1 MLLEEILKQEQERFN
16 KEKLLSDE
24 MIELLKENIMPF
36 NTLMAYYR
44 CAIMEVETKFKVLN
58 EEFSLQYDR
67 NPIESIKSRIKS
79 MDGIFKKAKKKNI
92 PITMEGIE
100 EGIRDIAGVRVICSF
115 PEDIYMLADC
125 LLKQDDVVLVERKD
139 YIKNPKP
146 SGYRSL
152 HLIIEIPIFLQNEKR
167 PMKVE
172 VQLRTIAMDFW
183 ASVEHKLRYKK
194 NIPDSEA
201 ETLAVELSSYADQL
215 AELDYKM
222 EQIKKRIVE
231 AEKGAA
237 ASEERRRPLPTIGG
251 MLVKNRIN
259 GLIK

>member
-1 MLLEEILKQEQERFN
+1 MLLEEILKQEQERFI
-16 KEKLLSDE
+16 KENLLSDE

-67 NPIESIKSRIKS
+67 IKSRIKS

-115 PEDIYMLADC
+115 PEDIYLLADC
-125 LLKQDDVVLVERKD
+125 LLQQDDIRLIEQKD
-139 YIKNPKP
+139 YIKHPKEN
-146 SGYRSL
+146 GYRSL
-152 HLIIEIPIFLQNEKR
+152 HLIVAVPIFLQNEKR
-167 PMKVE
+167 EMKVE

-183 ASVEHKLRYKK
+183 ASLEHKVRYKK
-194 NIPDSEA
+194 NVPAD
-201 ETLAVELSSYADQL
+201 ETERLAQELSECAQISADLDQRMQNIRTRL
-215 AELDYKM
+215 ADAELQHPQKQKKD
-222 EQIKKRIVE
+222 EQILLDV
-231 AEKGAA
+231 
-237 ASEERRRPLPTIGG
+237 L
-251 MLVKNRIN
+251 
-259 GLIK
+259 GL

>member
-1 MLLEEILKQEQERFN
+1 
-16 KEKLLSDE
+16 
-24 MIELLKENIMPF
+24 
-36 NTLMAYYR
+36 
-44 CAIMEVETKFKVLN
+44 MEVETKFKVLN

-152 HLIIEIPIFLQNEKR
+152 HLIIEIPIFLQNEKKM
-167 PMKVE
+167 MKVE
-172 VQLRTIAMDFW
+172 VQFRTIAMDFW
-183 ASVEHKLRYKK
+183 ASLEHKVRYKK
-194 NIPDSEA
+194 NVPAD
-201 ETLAVELSSYADQL
+201 ETERLAQELSECAQISADLDQRMQNIRTRL
-215 AELDYKM
+215 ADAELQHPQKQKKD
-222 EQIKKRIVE
+222 EQILLDV
-231 AEKGAA
+231 
-237 ASEERRRPLPTIGG
+237 L
-251 MLVKNRIN
+251 
-259 GLIK
+259 GL